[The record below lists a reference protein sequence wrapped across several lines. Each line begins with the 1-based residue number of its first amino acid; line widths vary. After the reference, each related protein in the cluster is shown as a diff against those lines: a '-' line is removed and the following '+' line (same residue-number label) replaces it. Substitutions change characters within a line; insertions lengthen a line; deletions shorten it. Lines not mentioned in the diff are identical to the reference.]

1 MMCFLIQYV
10 LHYMIDLRMPIREY
24 TITLLPAKLRSGP
37 SFAIYKFI
45 AFYFYLLD
53 EIRNGYRWFNSNK
66 KMGMIRHTM
75 NGQHFGVSVLNE
87 SCYVLM
93 EFFFMFFCNETLSLF
108 YRENKL
114 EIDL

>member
-24 TITLLPAKLRSGP
+24 TITLLPAKFEWGP
-37 SFAIYKFI
+37 SFVIYELI

-66 KMGMIRHTM
+66 EMGMIRHAM
-75 NGQHFGVSVLNE
+75 NSQHFGVSVLHE
-87 SCYVLM
+87 SGYVFM
-93 EFFFMFFCNETLSLF
+93 KFFFMFFCYETLSLF
-108 YRENKL
+108 HRENKL
-114 EIDL
+114 KIDL